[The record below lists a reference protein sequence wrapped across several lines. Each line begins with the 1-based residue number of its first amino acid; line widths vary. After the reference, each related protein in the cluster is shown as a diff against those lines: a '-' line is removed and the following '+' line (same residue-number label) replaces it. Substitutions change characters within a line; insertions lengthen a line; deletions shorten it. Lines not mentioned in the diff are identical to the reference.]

1 MSVAAP
7 GVIAGTAGKPARRS
21 RVDTG
26 MLYRL
31 AALAA
36 LLSSACIVVTEA
48 AAPVSPG
55 PPGHVT
61 PRPSPSPSPPP
72 PRAETC
78 RAAGP
83 VLYRETRRPLGND
96 AVARESLTIYRSGAF
111 AHDQRHGCLSGAQM
125 AELEAGLT
133 AARLAPEP
141 QVTCMAMPHVEITVE
156 IDAVGAVAWK
166 APCSRTADAET
177 LRGVALARRITG
189 G

>member
-1 MSVAAP
+1 MSVVAA

-48 AAPVSPG
+48 AAPVSP
-55 PPGHVT
+55 PAPGHVT
-61 PRPSPSPSPPP
+61 PPPAAP
-72 PRAETC
+72 ATC
-78 RAAGP
+78 RADGP